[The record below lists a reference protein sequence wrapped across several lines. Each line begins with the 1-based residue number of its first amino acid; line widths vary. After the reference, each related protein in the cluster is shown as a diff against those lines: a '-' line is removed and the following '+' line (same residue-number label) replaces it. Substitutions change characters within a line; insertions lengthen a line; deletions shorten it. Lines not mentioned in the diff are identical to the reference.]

1 MSNFIIILLSNFI
14 IILSVYTVDRVLN
27 TYYMWYCTV
36 VQFYYNKFYTY
47 DNNNNTFNLYVCGSG
62 KNIQDR
68 YT

>member
-27 TYYMWYCTV
+27 TYYMYCTV
-36 VQFYYNKFYTY
+36 VQFYYNRFYTY